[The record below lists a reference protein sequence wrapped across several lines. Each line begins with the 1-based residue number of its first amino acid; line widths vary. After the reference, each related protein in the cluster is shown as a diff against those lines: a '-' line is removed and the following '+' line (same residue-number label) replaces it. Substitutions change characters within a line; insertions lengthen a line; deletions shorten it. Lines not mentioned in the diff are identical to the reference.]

1 MNQKVRTL
9 FSTNFLLTVIK
20 FNLCDNIVVNFVA
33 SPFSIVLKEVVVPL
47 WRHDDCENKLQRNF
61 GSSYK
66 LAETA
71 ICAGEL
77 GHDAC
82 DVNDDF

>member
-1 MNQKVRTL
+1 M
-9 FSTNFLLTVIK
+9 
-20 FNLCDNIVVNFVA
+20 
-33 SPFSIVLKEVVVPL
+33 VVPL
-47 WRHDDCENKLQRNF
+47 WRHEDCENKLQQNF
-61 GSSYK
+61 GTSYK

-82 DVNDDF
+82 DVNDHFYTNIVCCNVFLQWKIFSCLIYRAMAVVDWYAMMHEFGDFT